1 MEGLGLLGLA
11 VLCIVVLPVVACGL
25 CVVLWRRLQRLERV
39 VAALGVRLE
48 ASAPAT
54 PAAATSSPAAPP
66 SPVSPSPVS
75 PSSVPLAAPEPPAI
89 PPGARVWPSASGT
102 SLPSETLASETP
114 PSEATGLESPAS
126 PRPAASAGPPPDIE
140 FQLTQRWG
148 VWLGALA
155 LLFAGVFLIRY
166 AVENALLGPGARC
179 LAAAV
184 LGAAL
189 LGAATFGSGEAR
201 QRRLPGN
208 AAAALAAGGVAVL
221 FGAAYGAGVFYALVP
236 PTLGFALMAGASG
249 LGLLA
254 SLRFGPLV
262 AAVGLVGAF
271 VTPALVNTPDPS
283 MPGLFAYLLAV
294 AVAALALMRWTAW
307 TWLGWAATG
316 AIAVWAGLVGATF
329 PAGQTVAPALTLP
342 VAAALHLALLPG
354 TALEHPAGRI
364 LAWVPFLVLGV
375 AGLWLDAVA
384 GTAAT
389 RTGVLLLTP
398 LALWR
403 GVTEPRLDRLPW
415 LAAPLFLLVLLG
427 WSLPAWQP
435 TGETLRVEGRAW
447 AFLPGPWVPEAIVPL
462 LVTATGL
469 AALNLACGLW
479 QERRAP
485 RPLLWAGLAAA
496 VPALALLIAYARVA
510 GFQRDAL
517 WALAAVA
524 LAALLVEA
532 ARHARTR
539 QLAGVHA
546 TGAAAVLALGCAMVL
561 REQWLSL
568 ALALFLPA
576 LAVIA
581 ERAELSA
588 LRRVA
593 LVVAATL
600 LARLLLNDWVL
611 GYAFGSVPLL
621 NALLLVYGLPAACCA
636 WSAVRFRR
644 SADDSLVAV
653 LEGAAI
659 AFLTALVVLELRHLF
674 GHGGLRGAASATELA
689 WQVVALA
696 VQAAALRMRARRPVA
711 QAAARVLGAA
721 ALAGG
726 TVLLVANPAFVPVAG
741 GGGLLVAGYLLPG
754 LLAALVLS
762 RERVPRVRCLL
773 AAFVL
778 AESFVLP
785 ALVVRLAFHPG
796 HPEQMWLAA
805 AFPGQSELWCYSTV
819 WLVLGV
825 GLLAGGMVRLH
836 RALRLAGL
844 AVLGVVTL
852 KVFLLDMGALAG
864 LWRVV
869 SFLGLGLVLIGLAA
883 ASRRSVTRLSEGG
896 SPPPA

>member
-1 MEGLGLLGLA
+1 MEGAELLALA
-11 VLCIVVLPVVACGL
+11 VLCVVVLPVAACSL
-25 CVVLWRRLQRLERV
+25 CVVLWRRLRRLEAV
-39 VAALGVRLE
+39 VAALGARLE

-54 PAAATSSPAAPP
+54 PAAASLSAAPLPATPPPASSPPA
-66 SPVSPSPVS
+66 SG
-75 PSSVPLAAPEPPAI
+75 PPAI
-89 PPGARVWPSASGT
+89 PPGARVWPAASG
-102 SLPSETLASETP
+102 SSRPSGAAAP
-114 PSEATGLESPAS
+114 PAPA
-126 PRPAASAGPPPDIE
+126 PSAGPSPDLE
-140 FQLTQRWG
+140 SQLTQRWG

-155 LLFAGVFLIRY
+155 LLLAGVFLIRY

-179 LAAAV
+179 LAAAM

-189 LGAATFGSGEAR
+189 LGVAVFGSGEAR
-201 QRRLPGN
+201 RRRLPGN

-221 FGAAYGAGVFYALVP
+221 FGAAYGAGVFYALLP
-236 PTLGFALMAGASG
+236 PALGFALMAGASG

-254 SLRFGPLV
+254 ALRFGQLV
-262 AAVGLVGAF
+262 AAVGLAGAF
-271 VTPALVNTPDPS
+271 VTPALVSTPDPS
-283 MPGLFAYLLAV
+283 MPGLFAYLLAIV
-294 AVAALALMRWTAW
+294 AAALALMRWTAW

-342 VAAALHLALLPG
+342 VAAALHLVLLPG
-354 TALEHPAGRI
+354 TALEHPVGRK
-364 LAWVPFLVLGV
+364 LAWVPFLVLGA

-403 GVTEPRLDRLPW
+403 GATEPRLDRLPW
-415 LAAPLFLLVLLG
+415 LAALLFLLVLLAWG
-427 WSLPAWQP
+427 LPVWQP
-435 TGETLRVEGRAW
+435 TGETLRVEGKAW
-447 AFLPGPWVPEAIVPL
+447 AFLPGPWAPEAIVPL
-462 LVTATGL
+462 LVTAAAL
-469 AALNLACGLW
+469 AALNLAFGLW

-485 RPLLWAGLAAA
+485 RPLPWAGLAAA
-496 VPALALLIAYARVA
+496 VPVLALLIAYARVA
-510 GFQRDAL
+510 RFQRDAL

-539 QLAGVHA
+539 QVAGVHA
-546 TGAAAVLALGCAMVL
+546 TGAAAALALGCAMVL
-561 REQWLSL
+561 REQWLTL

-581 ERAELSA
+581 ERADLSA

-600 LARLLLNDWVL
+600 LARLLLNVWVL
-611 GYAFGSVPLL
+611 GYAFGTAPLL

-644 SADDSLVAV
+644 RADDRLVAV
-653 LEGAAI
+653 LEGASI
-659 AFLTALVVLELRHLF
+659 AFLTALIVLELHHLF
-674 GHGGLRGAASATELA
+674 GHGTLRGTASVAELA
-689 WQVVALA
+689 WQVAALA
-696 VQAAALRMRARRPVA
+696 GQAAALRMRARRPVGL
-711 QAAARVLGAA
+711 AAARVLGAA

-726 TVLLVANPAFVPVAG
+726 TVLLGANPAFVPVASG
-741 GGGLLVAGYLLPG
+741 AGLLVAGYLLPG
-754 LLAALVLS
+754 LLAALVLC
-762 RERVPRVRCLL
+762 REREPQVRRLL
-773 AAFVL
+773 AVFAL

-785 ALVVRLAFHPG
+785 ALAVRFAFHPG
-796 HPEQMWLAA
+796 HPARMWLAA
-805 AFPGQSELWCYSTV
+805 APLGQSELWCYSAV

-825 GLLAGGMVRLH
+825 GLLAGGMLGRR
-836 RALRLAGL
+836 RAPRLAGL
-844 AVLGVVTL
+844 AVLGAVTL
-852 KVFLLDMGALAG
+852 KVFLLDMGALVG

-883 ASRRSVTRLSEGG
+883 ASRRFVTRLPEER